1 MATRRIRICGALL
14 FAILTGPQTMAA
26 DLVGWE
32 PAYIRSVQ
40 YPRVLKYAR
49 VSGVV
54 KLQVSLA
61 NDGTV
66 AEVKTISGHRSLA
79 ETATKAVKAWRFR
92 RTCQSSD
99 SVNQVE
105 MEWRFVLE
113 GSCRGNN
120 CEQSFEVTMPATVT
134 VTSEI
139 PQVEI

>member
-1 MATRRIRICGALL
+1 
-14 FAILTGPQTMAA
+14 MAA